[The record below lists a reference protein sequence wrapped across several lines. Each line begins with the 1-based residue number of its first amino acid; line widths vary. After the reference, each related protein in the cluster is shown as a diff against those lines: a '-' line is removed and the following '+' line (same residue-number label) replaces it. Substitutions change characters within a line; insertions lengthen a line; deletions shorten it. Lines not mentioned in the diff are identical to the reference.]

1 MVEDKQAPQLSNT
14 IDLWLSD
21 KLKVSHEYSM
31 LNATFSYSQQDEE
44 KLLKKVR
51 RKIKNKVNYRTF
63 KIFLKIVKN
72 SRVWRMFT
80 T

>member
-1 MVEDKQAPQLSNT
+1 MVEDKQAPQLSDT

-21 KLKVSHEYSM
+21 KLKVSHEYCM